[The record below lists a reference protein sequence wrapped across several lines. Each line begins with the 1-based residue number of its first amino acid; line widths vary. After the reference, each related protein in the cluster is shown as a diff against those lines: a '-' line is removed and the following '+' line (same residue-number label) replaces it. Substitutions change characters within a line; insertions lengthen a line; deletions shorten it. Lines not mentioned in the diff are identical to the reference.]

1 MSPAGPAVALVAGVV
16 DHVLALRPLVAGV
29 EGLGQTL
36 THKHIAQRCSDLDVR
51 VNHSAKLTLD
61 VVVGVALELFV
72 ETSHPGTLN

>member
-36 THKHIAQRCSDLDVR
+36 THKHIAQRGSDLDVR